1 MKLFDDVPDLDADE
15 ARRFWMTPAE
25 AIRVAG
31 MEEEWG
37 DVRKL
42 FANIVDRG
50 HLEFRKPSAAKT
62 APRHFSLMGAIK
74 FRVIYDLVDAGR
86 DYDCAATVGD
96 AVAAL
101 LPESILEFA
110 RVADMQA
117 AWPWRLV
124 LYNARG
130 GKTQTKAIKVHSYT
144 TNGDTTNRE
153 PLVSVNDFFKLSFIE
168 AAWVDAGEVLA
179 RALLNYGDV
188 WGKKLRIGGHKNA

>member
-1 MKLFDDVPDLDADE
+1 MMLFDDLPPLDADE
-15 ARRFWMTPAE
+15 AKRFWLTPAE

-74 FRVIYDLVDAGR
+74 FRVMSDLIDSGR
-86 DYDCAATVGD
+86 DYDCAGTVGE

-101 LPESILEFA
+101 LPEAISESA
-110 RVADMQA
+110 RISDIQA

-124 LYNARG
+124 LYSTRR
-130 GKTQTKAIKVHSYT
+130 GKTQTEAIKPHMHLPG
-144 TNGDTTNRE
+144 GDA
-153 PLVSVNDFFKLSFIE
+153 LVRVNDFFRVSFIE
-168 AAWVDAGEVLA
+168 TSLVDAGEVLT
-179 RALLNYGDV
+179 RALSNYGEL
-188 WGKKLRIGGHKNA
+188 WSQKLKNGGRKDA

>member
-1 MKLFDDVPDLDADE
+1 MILFHDLPGLDSDE

-74 FRVIYDLVDAGR
+74 FRVMLDLIDSGR
-86 DYDCAATVGD
+86 DYDCAGTAGE

-101 LPESILEFA
+101 LPEAISEFS
-110 RVADMQA
+110 RISDLQA
-117 AWPWRLV
+117 AYPWRLV
-124 LYNARG
+124 LYSTRR
-130 GKTQTKAIKVHSYT
+130 GKTRTEAIKPHSHT
-144 TNGDTTNRE
+144 DNGDTLFR
-153 PLVSVNDFFKLSFIE
+153 VNDFFRLSFIE
-168 AAWVDAGEVLA
+168 NSMVDAGEVLT
-179 RALLNYGDV
+179 RALLNYGEL
-188 WGKKLRIGGHKNA
+188 WSQKLRIGGRKDA

>member
-1 MKLFDDVPDLDADE
+1 MILFDDLPDLDSDE

-101 LPESILEFA
+101 LAEAITEA
-110 RVADMQA
+110 NHIQEIRA

-124 LYNARG
+124 LYSTRRG
-130 GKTQTKAIKVHSYT
+130 RTQTQVIRIHT
-144 TNGDTTNRE
+144 HTPDGDA
-153 PLVSVNDFFKLSFIE
+153 LVRVNDFFRVSFIE
-168 AAWVDAGEVLA
+168 TSMVDAGEVLT
-179 RALLNYGDV
+179 RALSNYGEV
-188 WGKKLRIGGHKNA
+188 WRKNLITGGHKNA